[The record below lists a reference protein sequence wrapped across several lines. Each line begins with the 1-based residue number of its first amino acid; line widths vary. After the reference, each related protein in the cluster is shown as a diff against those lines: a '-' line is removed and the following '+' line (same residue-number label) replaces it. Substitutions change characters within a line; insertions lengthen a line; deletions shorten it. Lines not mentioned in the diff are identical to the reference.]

1 MQKKWSSLR
10 QSPGLLNGLE
20 RMGRGW
26 GKNNHQLPTA
36 HSIQSAGD
44 CWVGKKSQKEKEF
57 LSVTMILGVVNHTG
71 FHWCLFSSVLGGTL
85 EAERQEGVAGVSCH
99 ATWLFT
105 CQLSRSWNHRN
116 GKITKEI
123 KSVCAVLSPHWS
135 LLSPFFSKFLFLS
148 AFYPKK
154 SFGQ

>member
-26 GKNNHQLPTA
+26 GKNNYQLPSA

-57 LSVTMILGVVNHTG
+57 LSMTMILGIVNHPD
-71 FHWCLFSSVLGGTL
+71 FHWCLFFSVLGGIL
-85 EAERQEGVAGVSCH
+85 EAERQEGVARGVMPTDSS
-99 ATWLFT
+99 LF
-105 CQLSRSWNHRN
+105 SSHEV
-116 GKITKEI
+116 GIIEME
-123 KSVCAVLSPHWS
+123 KSQKRLNLCLWFCPLTDRCWVP
-135 LLSPFFSKFLFLS
+135 FSKFLFLS